1 MIVVFV
7 LWTKRPAGWFG
18 VTSRQGELPA
28 EKSSNL
34 SLAFLGP
41 NKLLATVGGVNLRSE
56 DLLEVL
62 QKEFHGPVS
71 HTGLSTQDIAA
82 KAGVALDG
90 LIEDELL
97 AEGARRR
104 GMKTDLDGSAGR
116 EDLAGR
122 YLALNKIPDPSD
134 ADLRGCYKDHGEKF
148 YIPAGARVRELFLPL
163 QEGEGKAHQ
172 ARAREKGP
180 TYSLGGQLV
189 ARIRAGDSVE
199 DLAKQHVPEPYRDRA
214 RVHQF
219 EGSVMSPEGESQV
232 LALRPGEVAGPIRVE
247 GGYAVFQCVS
257 QIRSGRIPFYEAQGK
272 IRKFLVAKQ
281 FEDTRKRIIAEL
293 GQQISVQRFTI
304 NEAAHSIASAH

>member
-104 GMKTDLDGSAGR
+104 GMKTDLAGSAGR
-116 EDLAGR
+116 QDLASR
-122 YLALNKIPDPSD
+122 YLALTKIPEPSD
-134 ADLRGCYKDHGEKF
+134 ADLRNFYKNHGEKF
-148 YIPAGARVRELFLPL
+148 YVPAVAQVRELFLPL
-163 QEGEGKAHQ
+163 QEGESEANHGRVKA
-172 ARAREKGP
+172 KGP
-180 TYSLGGQLV
+180 TYSLGEQLV
-189 ARIRAGDSVE
+189 ARIRAGDSIE
-199 DLAKQHVPEPYRDRA
+199 ALAKQHVPEPYRDRA
-214 RVHQF
+214 QVHQF

-232 LALRPGEVAGPIRVE
+232 LALRPGGVAGPIRVE

-257 QIRSGRIPFYEAQGK
+257 QTRNGRIPFYEAQEK
-272 IRKFLVAKQ
+272 IRKFLVAKR
-281 FEDTRKRIIAEL
+281 FEDTRKQIVAEL
-293 GQQISVQRFTI
+293 GQRISVQRFTT
-304 NEAAHSIASAH
+304 NEASHS